1 MKKFG
6 KEATLI
12 IIIFSL
18 LIFVNF
24 TIMHLKEQIS
34 MISLFEIISV
44 ALVVVLYYFI
54 INREMKIASKIIEKR
69 LMNVEKKFEEID
81 KKLDEDAN
89 NLKKLLIGF
98 RNLRKKKMIQWRV
111 N

>member
-98 RNLRKKKMIQWRV
+98 RN
-111 N
+111 